1 MYDGINNFLNF
12 IVCGRIE
19 KPTESTWYWFWYSF
33 KIHDLYNHKYTPSS
47 SSGTTLETRPARK
60 ASWAE
65 MGSPVSSMWAETFLG
80 THLTS
85 GMPGVEQN
93 IPTFA
98 LGKEGLLYYVAFPP
112 LLHIESPTC
121 EKVPVHHTITIF
133 PMLGKNFSS
142 LLLQSVQLLSPL
154 DIMPLLNGKIWGCT
168 VLVFHGMA
176 AVSTKDPPV
185 CSQRITKVTI
195 SDMEAYIPHTLILK
209 LKSHGSTN
217 ETEWKTF

>member
-1 MYDGINNFLNF
+1 M
-12 IVCGRIE
+12 
-19 KPTESTWYWFWYSF
+19 
-33 KIHDLYNHKYTPSS
+33 
-47 SSGTTLETRPARK
+47 ETRPARK

-112 LLHIESPTC
+112 LLHVESPTC

-154 DIMPLLNGKIWGCT
+154 DIMPLLNGKI
-168 VLVFHGMA
+168 
-176 AVSTKDPPV
+176 
-185 CSQRITKVTI
+185 
-195 SDMEAYIPHTLILK
+195 
-209 LKSHGSTN
+209 
-217 ETEWKTF
+217 